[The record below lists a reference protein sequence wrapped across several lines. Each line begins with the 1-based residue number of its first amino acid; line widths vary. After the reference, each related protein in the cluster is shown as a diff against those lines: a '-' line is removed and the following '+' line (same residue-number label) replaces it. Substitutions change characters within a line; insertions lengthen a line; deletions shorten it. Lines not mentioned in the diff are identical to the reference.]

1 MASKEM
7 QAYLKLLA
15 PKVADQVKVVT
26 PKEIGVDLLL
36 HISTNA
42 KINNFVPMVSQR
54 TMADEDRTVPRICT
68 ASNIIG
74 CMKGYQNHINDFEQQ
89 EPLTVYGIAYEEALI
104 PSEKLLP
111 DVKETDEAWLVTYN
125 SKTRMYPAKRIGEL
139 FISSVRY
146 FAGSSKYSM
155 EIYGLVE
162 VPFMLAVGTTL
173 SVGYHRFTLWYDVN
187 KIASKHG
194 VQDTTPISKTEYLAA
209 KKAGGIKSKPYPPS
223 SKW

>member
-7 QAYLKLLA
+7 QAFIKLLA
-15 PKVADQVKVVT
+15 PRVAENVKVAT

-54 TMADEDRTVPRICT
+54 TLADEDRTVPRICT
-68 ASNIIG
+68 ATNIIS
-74 CMKGYQNHINDFEQQ
+74 CLKGYQNHINDFEHQ
-89 EPLTVYGIAYEEALI
+89 EPLTVYGIAYTEALI

-111 DVKETDEAWLVTYN
+111 DVFETDEAWLVTYN
-125 SKTRMYPAKRIGEL
+125 TKTRMYPAEKIGEL

-155 EIYGLVE
+155 EVYAMVTK
-162 VPFMLAVGTTL
+162 PFMVSVGKTL
-173 SVGYHRFTLWYDVN
+173 EVGYHRFTLWYDYN
-187 KIASKHG
+187 KIASKHNT
-194 VQDTTPISKTEYLAA
+194 QDVIPITKVEYFAA
-209 KKAGGIKSKPYPPS
+209 KKAGGIVSKPFPPS